1 VNRSLTTLLCNVIQ
15 KNLRSLEEY
24 FMFIEFAYNKSMHST
39 SNHSPFEIVYIFNSL
54 TPLNILPLPVAEKV
68 DLDINNK
75 AKMVKKRYESV

>member
-1 VNRSLTTLLCNVIQ
+1 
-15 KNLRSLEEY
+15 
-24 FMFIEFAYNKSMHST
+24 MFIEFAYNKSMHST

-75 AKMVKKRYESV
+75 VKMVKKRYESV